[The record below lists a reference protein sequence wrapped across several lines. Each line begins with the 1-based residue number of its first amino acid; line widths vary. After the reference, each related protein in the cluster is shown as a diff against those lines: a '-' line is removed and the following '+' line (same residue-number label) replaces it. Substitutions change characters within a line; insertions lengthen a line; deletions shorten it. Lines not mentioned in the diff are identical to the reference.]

1 MLARSLHYHRGKCAR
16 SERGAARCDRDGDGR
31 EEDAARETR
40 RESGRCR
47 SFVRVWFRVAAQV
60 LSWCRPARGSRWRG
74 ESGRDSDTDLLA
86 GGRFGAWRKRH
97 RRCRHNLCSLG
108 RLSDVRVHRRVSVPC
123 RDARLALQGYDDAQE
138 CAPNRCPLFLSSPFD
153 KAREISLFPTWA
165 CNDFV
170 EDGIRVVGNAA
181 STSPLFARRFPFFP
195 LAWWKKPPL
204 AQKTTSYTLFGPDQR
219 PLVDTASG
227 FNYRPGESLLHCC
240 DKWRN
245 RAINCFE

>member
-1 MLARSLHYHRGKCAR
+1 MRGLKEER
-16 SERGAARCDRDGDGR
+16 RGATETVTAGR
-31 EEDAARETR
+31 RTPLEKLDERAADAEVSSAFGFAWPRKYCLDAVPL
-40 RESGRCR
+40 GGP
-47 SFVRVWFRVAAQV
+47 VGAASQAV
-60 LSWCRPARGSRWRG
+60 TQIRIFLP
-74 ESGRDSDTDLLA
+74 E
-86 GGRFGAWRKRH
+86 GAWRKRH

-195 LAWWKKPPL
+195 LA
-204 AQKTTSYTLFGPDQR
+204 
-219 PLVDTASG
+219 
-227 FNYRPGESLLHCC
+227 
-240 DKWRN
+240 
-245 RAINCFE
+245 